1 MKMCETFE
9 HAASCH
15 GKADGM
21 AAGSVR
27 MRYASLLRK
36 VWRVKNLPINTLYH
50 LRTKGAM
57 GTLKLAVTK
66 MLKAFGIKPKVTP
79 VPVPPDEE
87 VLNLRSGEC
96 VEIKS
101 EQEILATLDGNRRYK
116 GLYFMGGM
124 RNFCGQRVRVYK
136 RAERIL
142 LESTEE
148 LRKMKHTVLLEGV
161 VCDGEDWGG
170 CDRSCF
176 YYWREAWLRRAK
188 QDQ

>member
-1 MKMCETFE
+1 MV
-9 HAASCH
+9 
-15 GKADGM
+15 
-21 AAGSVR
+21 AGSAC
-27 MRYASLLRK
+27 MRSGSLLKK

-50 LRTKGAM
+50 LKTKGAV
-57 GTLKLAVTK
+57 GTVKLTFTK
-66 MLKAFGIKPKVTP
+66 ALKAFGIKRKVTP
-79 VPVPPDEE
+79 TPVPPDEE
-87 VLNLRSGEC
+87 VLNLKPGEW

-148 LRKMKHTVLLEGV
+148 LRTMKNTVLLEGV
-161 VCDGEDWGG
+161 MCDGRDWAG

-176 YYWREAWLRRAK
+176 YYWREAWLRRVK
-188 QDQ
+188 ED